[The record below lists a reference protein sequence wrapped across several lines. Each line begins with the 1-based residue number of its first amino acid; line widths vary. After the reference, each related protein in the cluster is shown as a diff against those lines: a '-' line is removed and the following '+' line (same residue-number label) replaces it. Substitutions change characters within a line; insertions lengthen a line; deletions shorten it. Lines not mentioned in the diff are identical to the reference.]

1 MGADILFS
9 ALMVG
14 GVGLFVGIFLS
25 IAGKRFAVEVDER
38 EAEIIE
44 ALPGANCGA
53 CGYSGCAALA
63 GAIVKGEA
71 PVNACV
77 VGQAPVAEAVAKIM
91 GGEADPDAVRMVAFV
106 HCIGDCDQTTDRY
119 EYSGSERSCSVIS
132 FAPGK
137 GPKSCTY
144 GCMGFG
150 DCVKACEYGAIS
162 IQHGIAVVDPEKC
175 VDCKKCMKACPRKLI
190 SEVPYGKAVA
200 IGCANPDRGKPVMDA
215 CKVGCIGC
223 TKCEKTCPKQAIEM
237 NGSTPVIDYEK
248 CVKCGLCKKNCPRKC
263 IV

>member
-106 HCIGDCDQTTDRY
+106 HCIGDCDQTADRY
-119 EYSGSERSCSVIS
+119 EYYTSNPRSERRALLVCDHRQNGECQHD
-132 FAPGK
+132 ARGGADGK
-137 GPKSCTY
+137 
-144 GCMGFG
+144 
-150 DCVKACEYGAIS
+150 
-162 IQHGIAVVDPEKC
+162 
-175 VDCKKCMKACPRKLI
+175 R
-190 SEVPYGKAVA
+190 
-200 IGCANPDRGKPVMDA
+200 
-215 CKVGCIGC
+215 
-223 TKCEKTCPKQAIEM
+223 
-237 NGSTPVIDYEK
+237 
-248 CVKCGLCKKNCPRKC
+248 
-263 IV
+263 